1 MRPRSTPTTGST
13 ASGNSPPLHPRTRLL
28 SHPLLLS
35 SSQTN
40 SGLQCARLLKIL
52 TSLRQTHPVKP
63 FLLFRPRN
71 CPTSRPPNV
80 PVHDCSQESLLSQ
93 PCLPAQGQQPRQ
105 SPLLLLRGSTQ
116 ATLLP
121 PLLSRPFTK
130 TRPMHLNCQSKTP
143 RASMSLATAGAC
155 NRVALLTARSA
166 ILTRQRASAPSSPV
180 PPMNS

>member
-1 MRPRSTPTTGST
+1 MRPTSETATGST
-13 ASGNSPPLHPRTRLL
+13 ACGNSPPLHPRTRLL

-35 SSQTN
+35 SSQPN
-40 SGLQCARLLKIL
+40 SGRQCKRLLKIP

-71 CPTSRPPNV
+71 CPSSRPPNV
-80 PVHDCSQESLLSQ
+80 PVHDCSQERLLSQ
-93 PCLPAQGQQPRQ
+93 PCLPAQGQQLRLPA
-105 SPLLLLRGSTQ
+105 LLLLQGSTQ
-116 ATLLP
+116 APLLLP
-121 PLLSRPFTK
+121 LLFRPFTK
-130 TRPMHLNCQSKTP
+130 TRPMHPNCQSKMP

-166 ILTRQRASAPSSPV
+166 ILTRQRASVLPNPV